1 MHPSNS
7 PHAGQYRVWIVEY
20 ADWQPRDPRGVP
32 PQARALEPAEEG
44 TMSARQARLYTQSF
58 NRTILAARRQV
69 WAVAVPV
76 IVRYEGDL
84 LPGQGLGQSPHRS
97 R

>member
-1 MHPSNS
+1 MCPSS
-7 PHAGQYRVWIVEY
+7 SQPARRYRVWIVEY
-20 ADWQPRDPRGVP
+20 GKWQPRNPRDVP
-32 PQARALEPAEEG
+32 PQAQALEQAEDG
-44 TMSARQARLYTQSF
+44 TMSAAEARRYTESF

-76 IVRYEGDL
+76 SVRYEGDL
-84 LPGQGLGQSPHRS
+84 LPGQGFGQSPHRS

>member
-1 MHPSNS
+1 
-7 PHAGQYRVWIVEY
+7 
-20 ADWQPRDPRGVP
+20 
-32 PQARALEPAEEG
+32 
-44 TMSARQARLYTQSF
+44 MSARQARLYTQSF